1 MIVFKIIFVLSIYI
15 GLQTLCVYVL
25 YSMSISKIV
34 NIRLTRLKCLYAEKE
49 LRYNNLL
56 EKKENLKDK
65 LLNGYADRDT
75 SLPKTDKLREKEKRC
90 TQLLDDINKQLN
102 NITREIEQLNR
113 YKKD

>member
-1 MIVFKIIFVLSIYI
+1 
-15 GLQTLCVYVL
+15 
-25 YSMSISKIV
+25 MSICKIV

-65 LLNGYADRDT
+65 LLNGYSDRDI
-75 SLPKTDKLREKEKRC
+75 SLSKTDKLREKEKHC
-90 TQLLDDINKQLN
+90 TQLLDDINKQLDK
-102 NITREIEQLNR
+102 ITKEIKQLNQ